1 MKVEGKEE
9 EKKEN
14 LYLTLDRHPREKLL
28 INNNISTTLRRQKS
42 ICLHD
47 NTKKMIDET
56 VLLKIMGHGAR
67 CMDVIAR
74 GLCYQNNCM
83 KEFMNRILEGKNKIH
98 YKFTWESTLIQK
110 CIEVPQKII
119 L

>member
-1 MKVEGKEE
+1 MCVRVCVCKRESERGRERE
-9 EKKEN
+9 RESG
-14 LYLTLDRHPREKLL
+14 EKLS

-67 CMDVIAR
+67 CMDLIAR